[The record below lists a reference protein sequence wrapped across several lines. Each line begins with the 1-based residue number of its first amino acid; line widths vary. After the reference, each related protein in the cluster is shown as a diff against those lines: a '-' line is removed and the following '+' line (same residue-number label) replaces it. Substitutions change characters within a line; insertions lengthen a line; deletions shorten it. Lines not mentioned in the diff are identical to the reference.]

1 MMSTNAYPVLILCGQ
16 DKKRRELLEVHD
28 PEGNYP
34 SKSTLPMHGKRV
46 LDWQLESMCKS
57 PSIGEIYLIGLSPD
71 EFPCPQKLN
80 FISAGRTTTILEKIV
95 LGSQTILA
103 KYPELDHLIFCTGD
117 VPGIST
123 DSINDFFKE
132 LNQNIGADVLLSAVP
147 EDITSQ
153 EFPEHGRIVG
163 RFKDL
168 SIIIGEMVAL
178 KHTIIPPLVVQINQL
193 TELRSQF
200 IHMSDTSKRMLVM
213 RYLVTKPRLWIL
225 ILKYLLGSLSIEE
238 VEIILSRVY
247 GIKLKIT
254 IISDPGIGM
263 DMDLPE
269 DYQKLSDYVLRT
281 KLQMI

>member
-1 MMSTNAYPVLILCGQ
+1 MAITSYPVLILCGR
-16 DKKRRELLEVHD
+16 DEIRRELLEVHD

-46 LDWQLESMCKS
+46 LDWQLETMCES
-57 PSIGEIYLIGLSPD
+57 PYVGEMYLIGLSPE
-71 EFPCPQKLN
+71 EFPFPQKLN
-80 FISAGRTTTILEKIV
+80 YISVERTSTILEKII
-95 LGSQTILA
+95 LGSQTIID

-123 DSINDFFKE
+123 DSINDFFLE
-132 LNQNIGADVLLSAVP
+132 LDQKHDADVLLSAVP
-147 EDITSQ
+147 EEITSQ

-178 KHTIIPPLVVQINQL
+178 KHTIISPLVVEINQL

-200 IHMSDTSKRMLVM
+200 VHLSDTAKRMLVM
-213 RYLVTKPRLWIL
+213 RYLAPKPRLWIL
-225 ILKYLLGSLSIEE
+225 IIKYLLGILSIKE

-247 GIKLKIT
+247 GMKLKIT

-269 DYQKLSDYVLRT
+269 DYQKLSDYVLKT
-281 KLQMI
+281 KIQAV

>member
-1 MMSTNAYPVLILCGQ
+1 MMTLNAYPVLILCGR
-16 DKKRRELLEVHD
+16 DEIRRELLEVHD
-28 PEGNYP
+28 PDGIYP
-34 SKSTLPMHGKRV
+34 SKSMLPMHGKRV

-57 PSIGEIYLIGLSPD
+57 PYVGEIYLIGLSPD
-71 EFPCPQKLN
+71 EFPCHQKLN
-80 FISAGRTTTILEKIV
+80 FISAERTTTILEKIV
-95 LGSQTILA
+95 LGSQTIIA

-123 DSINDFFKE
+123 DSINNFFNE
-132 LNQNIGADVLLSAVP
+132 LNQNIDADVLLSAVP
-147 EDITSQ
+147 EDIISQ
-153 EFPEHGRIVG
+153 EFPEHRRIVG

-178 KHTIIPPLVVQINQL
+178 KHTIISPLVVEINQL
-193 TELRSQF
+193 TELRNQF
-200 IHMSDTSKRMLVM
+200 VHMSDTSKRMLVM
-213 RYLVTKPRLWIL
+213 RYLARKPRLWIL
-225 ILKYLLGSLSIEE
+225 ILKYLLGSLSIDE

-263 DMDLPE
+263 DMDFPE